1 MDSKA
6 IAITGGI
13 FGGVVGAATGTAM
26 VAVSEKI
33 AALKTWQKVLV
44 VASVTGLAAAG
55 VAGLSYIS
63 YSALTR

>member
-1 MDSKA
+1 MDAKA
-6 IAITGGI
+6 IALTGGV
-13 FGGVVGAATGTAM
+13 FGGMIGAATGTGM

-44 VASVTGLAAAG
+44 VVTITGLTAG
-55 VAGLSYIS
+55 GIAGLSYVA

>member
-6 IAITGGI
+6 VAVTGGI
-13 FGGVVGAATGTAM
+13 FGAVVGAATGTAM

-44 VASVTGLAAAG
+44 VASITGLTAG
-55 VAGLSYIS
+55 GIAGLSYIS